1 MILSRLNGSVT
12 PLRFATV
19 RMTVSC
25 VVNRRPQAGQE
36 RRRRIAA
43 PSSLVR
49 LSMTLLSGCLQYG
62 QYTRS
67 PPPVI
72 RNLLVSTRYR
82 KITRVQLLHIVVSHR
97 AVRKSAM
104 PATEPA
110 GRRCDGRPRTT
121 RKLLKTPAC
130 RAAAAAGAPNDLEAV
145 ASAKL
150 TKPGTRRSSQRG
162 THSSCPALMLTL
174 VSALAVMIS

>member
-12 PLRFATV
+12 PLRLATV

-25 VVNRRPQAGQE
+25 VVNRRPQAGQA

-49 LSMTLLSGCLQYG
+49 LSITLLSGCLQYG

-72 RNLLVSTRYR
+72 QKLLVSTSYR
-82 KITRVQLLHIVVSHR
+82 KITRVQLLHIVVHDRSG
-97 AVRKSAM
+97 RKSNMA
-104 PATEPA
+104 AAELA
-110 GRRCDGRPRTT
+110 GRRSNGSAEHRQEIAEHVGVSRRP
-121 RKLLKTPAC
+121 
-130 RAAAAAGAPNDLEAV
+130 
-145 ASAKL
+145 
-150 TKPGTRRSSQRG
+150 SSPR
-162 THSSCPALMLTL
+162 PKRP
-174 VSALAVMIS
+174 